1 VTSSAI
7 CRETNCP
14 NLIEAPGVGVQAR
27 RPGLSGR
34 RLPGCDRGGRRTNAE
49 RRLVAAAAVRGW
61 GAYNVRDYVTSVA

>member
-1 VTSSAI
+1 MTSSAI
-7 CRETNCP
+7 RRETNCP

-49 RRLVAAAAVRGW
+49 RRWLQLRQS
-61 GAYNVRDYVTSVA
+61 GAGACNVRDYVTSVA